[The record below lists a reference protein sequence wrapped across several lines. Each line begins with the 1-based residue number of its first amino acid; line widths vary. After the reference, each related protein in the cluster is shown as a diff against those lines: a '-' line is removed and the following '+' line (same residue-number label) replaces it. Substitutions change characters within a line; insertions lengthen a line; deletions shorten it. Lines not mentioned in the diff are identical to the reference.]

1 MPRLWQ
7 GLPVTVLLFLT
18 AAAGVGEEPADRRPA
33 RLQLTV
39 AGSLTLPEAL
49 TPAESA
55 PPITGLSGITWLGEE
70 RYAAVMDNSNRL
82 LLLSIRLSAAGVPE
96 AVDEM
101 QLVELAAR
109 HDYED
114 VAVCPPRL
122 ARRIGERRR
131 SRGDSVPERCILVCE
146 EDTPAI
152 RAIDLDR
159 GDLLGIVPIPDILR
173 SRRTNRGLESLAV
186 DPDGETIW
194 TATEE
199 AVPADGPAAAEGRGT
214 VVRLAAIDVPGGES
228 RTGPGQFAYAVD
240 PPHRFIRIFAGEPLA
255 GLVAMAAL
263 GDGRLLALER
273 SAGPGLPPFTSRIVM
288 VETATAADVADL
300 AGGLADRP
308 ELHVRKT
315 ELWEDA
321 LGSTSRASASAPS
334 WPMAAGRLLAVAD
347 NGGLGTPESDRGLRA
362 SRASTQAV
370 DGSAAAAAAAAIGS
384 ILLVLR
390 LTNPSPY
397 STR

>member
-152 RAIDLDR
+152 RAIDLER

-228 RTGPGQFAYAVD
+228 RTGPGQVAYAVD

-288 VETATAADVADL
+288 VETATAVDVADL

-321 LGSTSRASASAPS
+321 LGLNLEGLCLGPQLADGGRAV
-334 WPMAAGRLLAVAD
+334 LAVAD
-347 NGGLGTPESDRGLRA
+347 NGGLGTPNQIVGFVLREPP
-362 SRASTQAV
+362 QAV